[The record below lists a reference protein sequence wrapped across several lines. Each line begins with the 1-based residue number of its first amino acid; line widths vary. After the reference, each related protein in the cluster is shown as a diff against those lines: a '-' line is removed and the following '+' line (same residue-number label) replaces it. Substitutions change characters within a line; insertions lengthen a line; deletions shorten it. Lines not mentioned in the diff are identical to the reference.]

1 MAALVRREWTPSISG
16 KRVEERRGVPSGITQ
31 DVKDYFESW
40 AVSVVLERE
49 TGIEPAT
56 SSLGSWRSTAELL
69 PLNNPRLPLRGK
81 AMQRK
86 RSPLSTNLVRS
97 PYDGAITSLFRE
109 VAHGGTNLR
118 RAEGSPV

>member
-69 PLNNPRLPLRGK
+69 PLTDEQNLDYTYCELSGNHLPTASAIPRYVHQFIPCELR
-81 AMQRK
+81 
-86 RSPLSTNLVRS
+86 T
-97 PYDGAITSLFRE
+97 FRAASAAVE
-109 VAHGGTNLR
+109 
-118 RAEGSPV
+118 SY